1 MTAVQAPARMARRRV
16 RTWLFHLGMPVLAA
30 LWLFPLALVVITS
43 LRTFDDLATSGLA
56 SLPQGL
62 TADPYRE
69 ALASGEWRS
78 ILNSLL
84 ITVPVVLVTLVLA
97 SMAAYGL
104 ARHRI
109 PFRRTMLLL
118 MLAGNL
124 LPAQLLLIPVL
135 KLTEQFGLFDSLIG
149 MIVVQTAVGLGF
161 YTFVLHGFMRGIPQE
176 LTQAARMDGATT
188 FGVYLR
194 IILPLTK
201 PALAALGS
209 LCFTWTFND
218 LVWSITLLRSEDK
231 LPVTPAILGMQGE
244 FVSSWNV
251 IAAATVIAAIPTVIV
266 FLRFQRYFI
275 SGLLIGSSR

>member
-1 MTAVQAPARMARRRV
+1 MTARKSRV
-16 RTWLFHLGMPVLAA
+16 RPWFFHGGMSVLAF
-30 LWLFPLALVVITS
+30 LWLVPLALVVVTS
-43 LRTFDDLATSGLA
+43 LRTFDDLADAGLA
-56 SLPQGL
+56 SVPKGL
-62 TADPYRE
+62 TIDPYRE
-69 ALASGEWRS
+69 ALDSGEWQS
-78 ILNSLL
+78 IVNSLI
-84 ITVPVVLVTLVLA
+84 ITIPVVVVTLLLA

-109 PFRRTMLLL
+109 PFRKTLLLL

-135 KLTEQFGLFDSLIG
+135 KLTEQFGIFDSRIG
-149 MIVVQTAVGLGF
+149 MIVVLTAVGLGF
-161 YTFVLHGFMRGIPQE
+161 YVFVLHGFMRGIPDE
-176 LTQAARMDGATT
+176 ITHAAKIDGATT

-194 IILPLTK
+194 IVLPLTK
-201 PALAALGS
+201 PAMAALGS
-209 LCFTWTFND
+209 LAFTWTFND
-218 LVWSITLLRSEDK
+218 LLWAITLLRDEQK

-275 SGLLIGSSR
+275 SGLLIGSAK

>member
-1 MTAVQAPARMARRRV
+1 MTAVQSRNPRL
-16 RTWLFHLGMPVLAA
+16 RTWLFHGGMPVLAV
-30 LWLFPLALVVITS
+30 LWLIPLALVVLTS
-43 LRTFDDLATSGLA
+43 LRTFDDLAASGLA
-56 SLPQGL
+56 SVPDGL
-62 TADPYRE
+62 TAEPYRQ
-69 ALASGEWRS
+69 ALASGQWRS
-78 ILNSLL
+78 IMNSLL

-176 LTQAARMDGATT
+176 LTHAARIDGATT

-194 IILPLTK
+194 IVLPLTK

>member
-1 MTAVQAPARMARRRV
+1 MTATNSRV
-16 RTWLFHLGMPVLAA
+16 RPWLFHGGMSILAA
-30 LWLFPLALVVITS
+30 LWVVPLALVVVTS
-43 LRTFDDLATSGLA
+43 LRTFDDLADAGLA
-56 SLPQGL
+56 SVPKGL
-62 TADPYRE
+62 TFDPYQQ
-69 ALASGEWRS
+69 ALESGEWHS
-78 ILNSLL
+78 IVNSLL
-84 ITVPVVLVTLVLA
+84 ITVPVVIVTLLLA

-109 PFRRTMLLL
+109 PFRKTLLLL

-135 KLTEQFGLFDSLIG
+135 KLTEQFGIFDSRIG
-149 MIVVQTAVGLGF
+149 MIVVLTAVGLGF
-161 YTFVLHGFMRGIPQE
+161 YVFVLHGFMRGIPE
-176 LTQAARMDGATT
+176 EVTHAAKIDGATT

-194 IILPLTK
+194 IVLPLTK
-201 PALAALGS
+201 PAMAALGS
-209 LCFTWTFND
+209 LAFTWTFND
-218 LVWSITLLRSEDK
+218 LLWSITLLRDEQK

-275 SGLLIGSSR
+275 SGLLIGSSK

>member
-1 MTAVQAPARMARRRV
+1 MTARKSRV
-16 RTWLFHLGMPVLAA
+16 RPWFFHGGMSVLAF
-30 LWLFPLALVVITS
+30 LWLVPLALVVVTS
-43 LRTFDDLATSGLA
+43 LRTFDDLADAGLA
-56 SLPQGL
+56 SVPKGL
-62 TADPYRE
+62 TIDPYRQ
-69 ALASGEWRS
+69 ALDSGEWQS
-78 ILNSLL
+78 IVNSLI
-84 ITVPVVLVTLVLA
+84 ITVPVVVVTLVLA

-109 PFRRTMLLL
+109 PFRKTMLLL

-135 KLTEQFGLFDSLIG
+135 KLTEQFGIFDSRIG
-149 MIVVQTAVGLGF
+149 MIVVLTAVGLGF
-161 YTFVLHGFMRGIPQE
+161 YVFVLHGFMRGIPDE
-176 LTQAARMDGATT
+176 ITHAAKIDGATT

-194 IILPLTK
+194 IVLPLTK
-201 PALAALGS
+201 PAMAALGS
-209 LCFTWTFND
+209 LAFTWTFND
-218 LVWSITLLRSEDK
+218 LLWAITLLRDEQK

-275 SGLLIGSSR
+275 SGLLIGSAK

>member
-1 MTAVQAPARMARRRV
+1 MTATNSRV
-16 RTWLFHLGMPVLAA
+16 RPWLFHGGMSILAA
-30 LWLFPLALVVITS
+30 LWVVPLALVVVTS
-43 LRTFDDLATSGLA
+43 LRTFDDLADAGLA
-56 SLPQGL
+56 SVPKGL
-62 TADPYRE
+62 TLDPYRQ
-69 ALASGEWRS
+69 ALESGEWHS
-78 ILNSLL
+78 IMNSLV
-84 ITVPVVLVTLVLA
+84 ITVPVVIVTLLLA

-109 PFRRTMLLL
+109 PFRKTLLLL

-135 KLTEQFGLFDSLIG
+135 KLTEQFGIFDSRIG
-149 MIVVQTAVGLGF
+149 MIVVLTAVGLGF
-161 YTFVLHGFMRGIPQE
+161 YTFVLHGFMRGIPE
-176 LTQAARMDGATT
+176 EVTHAAKIDGATT

-194 IILPLTK
+194 IVLPLTK
-201 PALAALGS
+201 PAMAALGS
-209 LCFTWTFND
+209 LAFTWTFND
-218 LVWSITLLRSEDK
+218 LLWSITLLRDEQK

-275 SGLLIGSSR
+275 SGLLIGSSK